1 MKLKQFRKRRGKS
14 PPDHSG
20 RGKFRLK
27 SRAGTTLVELVV
39 SMLILG
45 IILNMIVGILSPA
58 AKLFLRMER
67 LQRAEV
73 ILDNTVLELYAVA
86 ENASGYV
93 KIYDTSAGSPPGDN
107 PAGRAGAASG
117 GMLEFVYQETYTAL
131 VSADGCPATRIVMGN
146 GAELGEPAKEVAGGR
161 LLTRYYANESGTGYC
176 SLDVSGNPVARA
188 VANVFPDGYYM
199 GNELAVRFYYSE
211 PGGTAPADG
220 EEVTR
225 IFADVSL
232 YPVGADGSRAAEPL
246 VQEKGIVLNL
256 RYAAVRK
263 DGVTAR
269 QDPGP

>member
-14 PPDHSG
+14 PPDHAG
-20 RGKFRLK
+20 RGRFRLE

-67 LQRAEV
+67 LQRAGV
-73 ILDNTVLELYAVA
+73 ILDNTVLELYGIA

-93 KIYDTSAGSPPGDN
+93 KIYDTTGDN
-107 PAGRAGAASG
+107 PAGLSGAASG
-117 GMLEFVYQETYTAL
+117 NLLEFVYQETYTAL
-131 VSADGCPATRIVMGN
+131 VSADGCPETRIVMGN

-161 LLTRYYANESGTGYC
+161 LLTRYYANESGTAYY
-176 SLDVSGNPVARA
+176 SRDVSGNPVARA

-199 GNELAVRFYYSE
+199 GNELAVRFYYGE
-211 PGGTAPADG
+211 PGSALPADG
-220 EEVTR
+220 DEVTR

-263 DGVTAR
+263 DGVTAQ

>member
-1 MKLKQFRKRRGKS
+1 MKLKRFRKRRGKS
-14 PPDHSG
+14 PPGHAG
-20 RGKFRLK
+20 RGRLRLE

-73 ILDNTVLELYAVA
+73 ILDNTVLELYAIA

-93 KIYDTSAGSPPGDN
+93 KIYDTTGSD
-107 PAGRAGAASG
+107 PAGLSGADSG
-117 GMLEFVYQETYTAL
+117 NLLEFVYQETYTAL
-131 VSADGCPATRIVMGN
+131 VSADGCPETRIVMGS
-146 GAELGEPAKEVAGGR
+146 GSELAEPAEAVAAGR
-161 LLTRYYANESGTGYC
+161 LLTRYYVTKSGTYC
-176 SLDVSGNPVARA
+176 CRDASGPIARA

-199 GNELAVRFYYSE
+199 GNELAVRFYYSDS
-211 PGGTAPADG
+211 GGTVPADG
-220 EEVTR
+220 DEVTR

-256 RYAAVRK
+256 RYAAVRE

-269 QDPGP
+269 QEPGP